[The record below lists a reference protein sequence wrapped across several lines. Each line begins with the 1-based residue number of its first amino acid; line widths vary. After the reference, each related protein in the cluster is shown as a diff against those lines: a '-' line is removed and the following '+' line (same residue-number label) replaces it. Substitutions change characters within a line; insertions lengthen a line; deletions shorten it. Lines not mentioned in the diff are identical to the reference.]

1 MSIVITTL
9 GRYALDG
16 EPEIASGNF
25 KRLAVIQNNERYPI
39 EKSQFRNLGFLHGE
53 DKPFF
58 AEAGLYRIPAGNIN
72 PVEPWKLELL
82 IESEIPSENKKIY
95 VDYHLSNNYIIQPDG
110 LKKIAN
116 KDEPIWYA
124 AWESQRK
131 NIIILSF
138 SLLILSLA
146 LIKMEKLTFN
156 NNFRQ
161 IFRNIYLLWILIW
174 LGWEAGGQV
183 TILSILT
190 WVTAPISQPSWNTL
204 LSDPLL
210 IVLMSYVIVTFFV
223 WGRGVF
229 CGWLCPFG
237 ALQELIAN
245 IGKFFKI
252 KQIKIPEKYNKASL
266 NIKYIILLTLFV
278 TCFIAPNFL
287 NLGSEIEPFK
297 TAISMKFNR
306 EWYYVIYAILL
317 LAVGLFIERFFC
329 RFICPLGAFM
339 AIGGKLRIFNSF
351 LKRRNECGSPCK
363 LCSNEC
369 PIDAI
374 EKNGKINMN
383 ECFYCLDCQSLYY
396 NDHKCPPLVIVRK
409 KNAKITIDQPDTIKA

>member
-1 MSIVITTL
+1 M
-9 GRYALDG
+9 
-16 EPEIASGNF
+16 
-25 KRLAVIQNNERYPI
+25 
-39 EKSQFRNLGFLHGE
+39 
-53 DKPFF
+53 
-58 AEAGLYRIPAGNIN
+58 
-72 PVEPWKLELL
+72 
-82 IESEIPSENKKIY
+82 
-95 VDYHLSNNYIIQPDG
+95 
-110 LKKIAN
+110 
-116 KDEPIWYA
+116 
-124 AWESQRK
+124 
-131 NIIILSF
+131 
-138 SLLILSLA
+138 
-146 LIKMEKLTFN
+146 
-156 NNFRQ
+156 
-161 IFRNIYLLWILIW
+161 
-174 LGWEAGGQV
+174 
-183 TILSILT
+183 
-190 WVTAPISQPSWNTL
+190 
-204 LSDPLL
+204 
-210 IVLMSYVIVTFFV
+210 
-223 WGRGVF
+223 
-229 CGWLCPFG
+229 
-237 ALQELIAN
+237 QELIAN
-245 IGKFFKI
+245 IGKFLKI

-306 EWYYVIYAILL
+306 EWYYVIYAVLL
-317 LAVGLFIERFFC
+317 LAIGLFIERFFC

-409 KNAKITIDQPDTIKA
+409 KSAKITIDQPDTIKA